1 MSLDINELLA
11 NMLAAVKGSL
21 GEDWSIAKAAI
32 NTFIEKRKSRLEL
45 LIQLRVD
52 DEVSNEFFFKL
63 IAMEKDIFE
72 SELHA
77 IAIITKAAAQRA
89 ANAAIDVLTA
99 AISKLVPKL

>member
-1 MSLDINELLA
+1 
-11 NMLAAVKGSL
+11 MLKTTVASAEVIEEGA
-21 GEDWSIAKAAI
+21 DWKRAI
-32 NTFIEKRKSRLEL
+32 EAWLKVASQYPESEIGRVRLEL

-89 ANAAIDVLTA
+89 ANAAIDVLSA
-99 AISKLVPKL
+99 AISTLVPKL

>member
-1 MSLDINELLA
+1 MAFDINELLA
-11 NMLAAVKGSL
+11 NMLQAVKSSL
-21 GEDWSIAKAAI
+21 ADDWTVAQQGVNS
-32 NTFIEKRKSRLEL
+32 FIEKRKSRLEL
-45 LIQLRVD
+45 LVQLRV
-52 DEVSNEFFFKL
+52 SNEISNDFFFKL

-99 AISKLVPKL
+99 ALTKLIPG